1 MKKFASVLF
10 SIVLGVSM
18 ILALS
23 GCGEKYFNDN
33 LPSKSALVSVDYG
46 DTTQKKAR
54 LQIKNDNESFDISG
68 FALYGKTNKKKIKNL
83 CGGDRLE
90 IYYSD
95 DSYEKIDH
103 IFVEKAEYLVLE
115 LSSILM
121 PGGFG
126 ERGLYSENKKITVNT
141 VKYEAKFAI
150 DKEGNYIDVNSI
162 GDGTKLYGTYIEEEI
177 SEVDKKSGLKLHYI
191 HALYT
196 YAPC

>member
-95 DSYEKIDH
+95 DSYEWSCECWEPNPGALNCGAIPP
-103 IFVEKAEYLVLE
+103 APYLFCCLLKEGWGAGRVG
-115 LSSILM
+115 
-121 PGGFG
+121 PGG
-126 ERGLYSENKKITVNT
+126 LLDMT
-141 VKYEAKFAI
+141 
-150 DKEGNYIDVNSI
+150 
-162 GDGTKLYGTYIEEEI
+162 L
-177 SEVDKKSGLKLHYI
+177 
-191 HALYT
+191 
-196 YAPC
+196 